1 MEEIKLRKIM
11 NKFELK
17 LVQIY
22 SLVYVIF
29 FSFLFFP
36 FPQTKYTIKE

>member
-29 FSFLFFP
+29 FP